1 MAAQN
6 LVVVTR
12 KDTGTKFQVST
23 TKIISFIGQSQGTDT
38 LLTYIDQRG
47 QSTNTLVDETPA
59 AIDALT
65 GGRTQA
71 VTLNSSGLTQYINS
85 DNIIYLDTTSFGC
98 RITYNISG
106 PAGKY
111 RQPPTFID
119 VTETP
124 ASINTAAGNTGIIVF
139 KDGSTRW
146 INGDNM
152 DLVTKDPS
160 PLNEA
165 GYLLLYDDKKVD
177 FRALHLNSTGNGF
190 SIGSGL

>member
-12 KDTGTKFQVST
+12 KVLGTKFQVST
-23 TKIISFIGQSQGTDT
+23 TKIIKFKGQSQGTDT
-38 LLTYIDQRG
+38 LLSYIDQRG
-47 QSTNTLVDETPA
+47 QATDLLVDETPA
-59 AIDALT
+59 AVNALT

-71 VTLNSSGLTQYINS
+71 VTLDSDGSTLYINS
-85 DNIIYLDTTSFGC
+85 DNIIYLDTTTFGC

-106 PAGKY
+106 SAGKY

-124 ASINTAAGNTGIIVF
+124 GSINTAAGNTGIITF
-139 KDGSTRW
+139 RDGSTRW
-146 INGDNM
+146 IDGNSL
-152 DLVTKDPS
+152 DLVAKDPS
-160 PLNEA
+160 PLNSA
-165 GYLLLYDDKKVD
+165 GFAVLYDDKKVD
-177 FRALHLNSTGNGF
+177 FNILHVNSSGNAF